1 MYQDITLEVE
11 AGIALIGLNRPEV
24 LNAIRIAT
32 YQELIHAFTAAE
44 NHPDV
49 GCILM
54 FGHGHSF
61 CAGNDLRDLL
71 PGTDIRALRAGVAGI
86 FDRLARLHKPLILA
100 QEGVA
105 VGIGANLMLH
115 ANMVIA
121 STSARYSLPFA
132 KIGVCSEGA
141 CSVLLPAA
149 IGTHRA
155 NELLMT
161 GRNFSVEE
169 ACQWG
174 LVNQI
179 CAKGTALATAREMA
193 TQLLQNSALS
203 LSAIRQLGRPA
214 NYVEMIN
221 QVVEKEMDQFE
232 ALLTLEDT
240 RNRIRALLARP

>member
-1 MYQDITLEVE
+1 MYQDITLEIN
-11 AGIALIGLNRPEV
+11 AGVALIGLNRPEV

-32 YQELIHAFTAAE
+32 YQELIHALGTAD
-44 NHPDV
+44 NNPDV
-49 GCILM
+49 SCILI

-86 FDRLARLHKPLILA
+86 FDRLARLQKPLILA

-115 ANMVIA
+115 ADMVIA

-132 KIGVCSEGA
+132 RIGVCSEGA

-149 IGTHRA
+149 IGPHRS

-179 CAKGTALATAREMA
+179 CTKGEALKTAHEVAR
-193 TQLLQNSALS
+193 QLLANSGLS
-203 LSAIRQLGRPA
+203 IAAIRQLGRPD

-232 ALLTLEDT
+232 ALLALEDT
-240 RNRIRALLARP
+240 RSRIRALLIRP